1 MDPKLIE
8 WANSL
13 ELDNITLE
21 KVLELYYSEFLR
33 Y

>member
-21 KVLELYYSEFLR
+21 KVLEFYYSEFLR